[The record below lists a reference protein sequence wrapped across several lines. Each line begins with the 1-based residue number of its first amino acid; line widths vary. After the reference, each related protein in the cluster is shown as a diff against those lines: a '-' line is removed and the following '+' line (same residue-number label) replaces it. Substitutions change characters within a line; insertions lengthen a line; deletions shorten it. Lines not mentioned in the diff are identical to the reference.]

1 MARLAITTLGI
12 RAKPKTLEDVVFVNR
27 KERAPE
33 RSTLK
38 MGPGALQALFVAL
51 EKRTVRSV

>member
-1 MARLAITTLGI
+1 MARLAISTLGI
-12 RAKPKTLEDVVFVNR
+12 RVKPKTLEDVVFVNR
-27 KERAPE
+27 KEQAPE

-51 EKRTVRSV
+51 QKNS